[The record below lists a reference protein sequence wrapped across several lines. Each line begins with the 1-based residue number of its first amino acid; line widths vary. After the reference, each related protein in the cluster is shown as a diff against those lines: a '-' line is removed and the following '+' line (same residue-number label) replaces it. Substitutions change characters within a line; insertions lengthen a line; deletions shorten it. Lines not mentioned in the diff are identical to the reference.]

1 MKPLRVVHCPVN
13 MGSIG
18 WTNVQ
23 ALRRKGVDARLVL
36 FEPRKLR
43 PYEVDVTL
51 DLPPIPDGNG
61 RPTWVHPAFWQ
72 RQAKQFAALARFL
85 PTTDVFHF
93 YFGLTLVPKAVQFPA
108 LRAFGRKSVFHFLG
122 SDIRRKT
129 LEELAYA
136 WRADAR
142 IVGSFDAKRWVPDAH
157 VVPVGIDLARYE
169 PVPARE
175 TERVRIVHAPT
186 NRRAKATDAVIAACE
201 ELPVDLDI
209 VENVR
214 HDQALERFREAD
226 IFVDQFNAGW
236 HGVFAIEGMAMG
248 SRRRL
253 HPRRA
258 PPPDRGGVRRGAP
271 DLERDEG
278 DARRTRAVDRVG
290 GGAAATRDRRPSVRR
305 AGARRRQG
313 RGPVARHLR
322 IPLTLLWPPM
332 EQVVQKLAT
341 KVKPLVPLQVKRT
354 VKRRPRALLA
364 LLRSRVAP
372 ARSATSRSGTCTAR
386 GARVPAG
393 AGTAAR
399 ALPARRGCS
408 SSAAACISS
417 AISSPATTTVSTR
430 TRRCSKPHAELELKR
445 YGVEDKNPT
454 LVPMD
459 DFDFAPRSDVRL
471 HVGAVGLHPPP
482 AEQHHSAPSSTPSR
496 R

>member
-1 MKPLRVVHCPVN
+1 VKPLRVVHCPVN

-23 ALRRKGVDARLVL
+23 ALRRQGVDARLVL

-61 RPTWVHPAFWQ
+61 RPTWAYPAFWQ

-108 LRAFGRKSVFHFLG
+108 LKAFRRKSVFHFLG

-129 LEELAYA
+129 LEELEYA

-201 ELPVDLDI
+201 QLPVDLDI
-209 VENVR
+209 VEEVR
-214 HDQALERFREAD
+214 HDQALERFRDAD

-236 HGVFAIEGMAMG
+236 HGVFAIEGMALG
-248 SRRRL
+248 K
-253 HPRRA
+253 PVV
-258 PPPDRGGVRRGAP
+258 GYI
-271 DLERDEG
+271 RDEPREQTE
-278 DARRTRAVDRVG
+278 AAF
-290 GGAAATRDRRPSVRR
+290 GAELP
-305 AGARRRQG
+305 
-313 RGPVARHLR
+313 
-322 IPLTLLWPPM
+322 IWN
-332 EQVVQKLAT
+332 AT
-341 KVKPLVPLQVKRT
+341 KETLVERLKPLI
-354 VKRRPRALLA
+354 A
-364 LLRSRVAP
+364 
-372 ARSATSRSGTCTAR
+372 SAEERQRLGN
-386 GARVPAG
+386 
-393 AGTAAR
+393 AAR
-399 ALPARRGCS
+399 AYVEQVHDGDKVAERLL
-408 SSAAACISS
+408 
-417 AISSPATTTVSTR
+417 AIYES
-430 TRRCSKPHAELELKR
+430 L
-445 YGVEDKNPT
+445 
-454 LVPMD
+454 
-459 DFDFAPRSDVRL
+459 
-471 HVGAVGLHPPP
+471 
-482 AEQHHSAPSSTPSR
+482 
-496 R
+496 